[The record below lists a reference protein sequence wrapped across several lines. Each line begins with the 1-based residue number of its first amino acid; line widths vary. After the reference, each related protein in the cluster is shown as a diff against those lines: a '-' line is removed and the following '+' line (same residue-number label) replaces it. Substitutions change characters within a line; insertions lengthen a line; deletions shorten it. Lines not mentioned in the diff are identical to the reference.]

1 MNLSI
6 IVIIKY
12 FDKHL
17 EDCIKSIISQ
27 NANKYEIILASK
39 KNNTNLD
46 AFLLN
51 LLSRYP
57 NNKNIKIFQFDTDD
71 YNKILN
77 NSISK
82 SKGKYI
88 NIIDSHTIALENT
101 YYEVNKKIEEF
112 EYDLIVLD
120 NIIINK
126 EMNLSEIYELYSK
139 LTLKQRRKEKFEDQR
154 HIQDLKESGLVFDF
168 SRLSKKQYN
177 NKVTKSK
184 AFKYHTS
191 GLYESIQSLEL
202 EYKNKILSNINIVRH
217 ALVFKRE
224 MLLNS
229 VFTFPDSIETNVDIL
244 KVIPLIKSIS
254 SVKNTAIC
262 RYYIKPEKTKLDK
275 DILEIADQ
283 AKNRYIQ
290 ILETYKAN
298 IKLYKN
304 NYNLIE
310 YLLFREILEYK
321 NYYLNLRDIDKAK
334 YLIEIYDFFKTY
346 NINYYE
352 NKYFVKNFI
361 SKIKLKNKIKNLEK
375 HLENEKQKIKQ
386 NKLLKDEFVI
396 NEERNRIKASKD
408 KDKSDIKTNKIKS
421 KIKINK
427 QDKTS
432 KIKKQDKKSKT
443 TKKNKSKKRINIFK
457 VLKRKLSFDIG
468 RIKRHRVNENLVK
481 AWRNFK
487 SKISKLFKFS
497 FIKKVLK
504 KIKINIKKN
513 FSKRKQEIFLLE
525 SNKILLLPA
534 GKQDTKIKS
543 SLGEESVTKTEK
555 TNKTKSKKNNKTK
568 EITKKK

>member
-12 FDKHL
+12 LNKHL

-27 NANKYEIILASK
+27 NIKNYEIILASK

-57 NNKNIKIFQFDTDD
+57 NNKNIKILQIDTDD

-77 NSISK
+77 HSISK

-101 YYEVNKKIEEF
+101 YYEVKKKIEEF

-120 NIIINK
+120 NITINK

-139 LTLKQRRKEKFEDQR
+139 LTLKKRRREKFEDQR
-154 HIQDLKESGLVFDF
+154 HIQNLRESGLIYDF

-177 NKVTKSK
+177 NKVSKNK
-184 AFKYHTS
+184 AFKYQTS

-202 EYKNKILSNINIVRH
+202 GYKNKILADINISRH
-217 ALVFKRE
+217 SLIFKRD

-229 VFTFPDSIETNVDIL
+229 VFTFPDSIETDVDIL

-254 SVKNTAIC
+254 SVKDTAIC
-262 RYYIKPEKTKLDK
+262 RYYIKPEKSKLDK

-283 AKNRYIQ
+283 AKNRYAQ
-290 ILETYKAN
+290 ILETYKSN

-310 YLLFREILEYK
+310 YLLFREILDYK
-321 NYYLNLRDIDKAK
+321 NQYLNLRDIDKAK
-334 YLIEIYDFFKTY
+334 YLIEMYNFFKCY
-346 NINYYE
+346 NINYNE
-352 NKYFVKNFI
+352 NKFFNRNFN
-361 SKIKLKNKIKNLEK
+361 SKIKLKKNIKNLEK
-375 HLENEKQKIKQ
+375 YLENEKQKINQ
-386 NKLLKDEFVI
+386 NKLIKEDFVAKETCQIKDEKKDYENKVKTDLKTKAK
-396 NEERNRIKASKD
+396 IKANRKIQG
-408 KDKSDIKTNKIKS
+408 KDKSKV
-421 KIKINK
+421 
-427 QDKTS
+427 
-432 KIKKQDKKSKT
+432 
-443 TKKNKSKKRINIFK
+443 KNKKKKTESKKRINIFK

-468 RIKRHRVNENLVK
+468 RIKRYRVNQNLVK
-481 AWRNFK
+481 VWRKFK
-487 SKISKLFKFS
+487 VKIKNLFGIKEVYKKVLLKLKNI
-497 FIKKVLK
+497 FIKK
-504 KIKINIKKN
+504 
-513 FSKRKQEIFLLE
+513 
-525 SNKILLLPA
+525 NKIFMLENNKQLLLPA
-534 GKQDTKIKS
+534 AGEDEKLINKSAKKAKSVEVKTKSI
-543 SLGEESVTKTEK
+543 
-555 TNKTKSKKNNKTK
+555 NKTKKDNKTK
-568 EITKKK
+568 KITKKK